1 MPQQQRQ
8 NIFVD
13 TRAEEERQRELK
25 ERQKL
30 IEKHEKFAQKQYLKQ
45 QKAVQ
50 QLHEEFVKN
59 QQRIQDQ
66 APVVRPQVSDQ
77 QNFQQNYQN
86 QNYQQKGRII
96 SSEEQPLFE
105 KSLKNYFEVNPTTT
119 STTTTPA
126 PVTTYSPS
134 AVIPLKSKNKK
145 AEIKT
150 IDSDS
155 IKLLLQGQ
163 REKLFSQLI
172 KETEKGGPVP
182 NKARSTKALGR
193 DELLKQLKQALA
205 DSPEELGDKNFT
217 SMDLVLPNGEKVQ
230 VIRTSD
236 PELIRKAKAGNNEY
250 VEQIVSTTTS
260 SPISFADLAKSGIL
274 PAGANFEV
282 VKQSANGDLTEVH
295 KVPSQKKVTFVYL
308 EEQDDGSYKVQGV
321 KGEKD
326 KEAKTSGSEVD
337 SILKRIKAGEIQLP
351 PPSAKIIRTAT
362 GRPEDDFITV
372 SPNSIQYSHP
382 STVSQTVIPLSTPNH
397 HHHRFNSISR
407 SSTSFPKTSA
417 SVSSTPNYDEGKSPY
432 STLPNFAASQKNYYT
447 VTPKPRISSTEADL
461 DQYSSSNFGFSA
473 TTNAPTY
480 ESSPLFSK
488 SSSAFTTASPQ
499 TTVSGTPS
507 SDTPVVGDLTSIMR
521 NNGLFVSISWIF
533 RKYNNHKLKSFSG
546 HVQVP
551 ETIWTRLHFE

>member
-1 MPQQQRQ
+1 M
-8 NIFVD
+8 D

-66 APVVRPQVSDQ
+66 SPVVKPQVSDQ
-77 QNFQQNYQN
+77 QNFQHNYQN

-96 SSEEQPLFE
+96 SSEEAPLFE
-105 KSLKNYFEVNPTTT
+105 KSLKQYFEVNPTTT
-119 STTTTPA
+119 TTTAA

-134 AVIPLKSKNKK
+134 SVIPLKSKTKK
-145 AEIKT
+145 ADIKT

-172 KETEKGGPVP
+172 KETEKGGAVP
-182 NKARSTKALGR
+182 SKARSTKALGR

-250 VEQIVSTTTS
+250 VEQIISTTTS
-260 SPISFADLAKSGIL
+260 APISFADLAKSGIL

-326 KEAKTSGSEVD
+326 KEAKTSGTEVD

-351 PPSAKIIRTAT
+351 PPSAKVVRVPT
-362 GRPEDDFITV
+362 GRPEEEYITV

-382 STVSQTVIPLSTPNH
+382 STVSHSVVPLSTPNH

-407 SSTSFPKTSA
+407 SSTSFPKTSPV
-417 SVSSTPNYDEGKSPY
+417 VSSTPSYDEGKSPY

-447 VTPKPRISSTEADL
+447 VTPKPRISSTETDL
-461 DQYSSSNFGFSA
+461 EQYSSSNFGFSA
-473 TTNAPTY
+473 TTLAPTY

-488 SSSAFTTASPQ
+488 SSSAFTTAAPQ
-499 TTVSGTPS
+499 TTVSGTQS
-507 SDTPVVGDLTSIMR
+507 SDIQTTVGDLTSILR
-521 NNGLFVSISWIF
+521 NSGLFV
-533 RKYNNHKLKSFSG
+533 KLY
-546 HVQVP
+546 
-551 ETIWTRLHFE
+551 